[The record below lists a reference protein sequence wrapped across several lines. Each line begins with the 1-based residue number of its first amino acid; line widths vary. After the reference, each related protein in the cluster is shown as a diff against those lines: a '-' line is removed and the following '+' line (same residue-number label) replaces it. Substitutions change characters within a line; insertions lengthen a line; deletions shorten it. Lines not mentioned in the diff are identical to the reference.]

1 MDLTKLTKKQLE
13 KEINEYENLQAVG
26 VNDLR
31 YLDTLYGEANRRGYE
46 ITHTKE
52 VTLN

>member
-13 KEINEYENLQAVG
+13 KEINEYENLQCFG

-31 YLDTLYGEANRRGYE
+31 YKEMLYAEVEKRGYE
-46 ITHTKE
+46 ITSSTTI
-52 VTLN
+52 TLN